1 MRKERVQMQERAGT
15 ITLLAEP
22 EVAQAAGWQARAV
35 REYGRSLPARRAGLR
50 TDLAARILE
59 LTGQHITPDE
69 IYVDVDGSMAL
80 AGVDGT
86 TFRLYRRGGLVL
98 VRPCAY
104 CGMGHFESLK
114 ITDLADLGY
123 ALGHGLSDF
132 AWRPLHEDCEDY
144 YGAEDPSAW

>member
-1 MRKERVQMQERAGT
+1 MRKRAGI

-35 REYGRSLPARRAGLR
+35 REYGRSLPARRTRLR
-50 TDLAARILE
+50 TDLAARILK
-59 LTGQHITPDE
+59 LTGQRITSDE
-69 IYVDVDGSMAL
+69 IYVDATGSMAL

-86 TFRLYRRGGLVL
+86 TFRLYRYGGLVV
-98 VRPCAY
+98 VRSCAY
-104 CGMGHFESLK
+104 CETGHFESPQ

-123 ALGHGLSDF
+123 ALSDS

-144 YGAEDPSAW
+144 YYGAEDLADW